1 MGLNSSLIALLK
13 PLGGG
18 AYNDYLTQEQI
29 YGEEYT
35 IDCFFDFKGK
45 PIYIIPRKRIGV
57 RDGKSTHGEVF
68 NVERINQAIQKIA
81 KEIELIGAIN
91 FQAFL
96 TQEDELYFIETN
108 PRLGGG
114 SALAFAASENW
125 IALMIDN
132 LILKKEIKPKPIRY
146 GLKMARSYTEVFF

>member
-1 MGLNSSLIALLK
+1 M
-13 PLGGG
+13 
-18 AYNDYLTQEQI
+18 
-29 YGEEYT
+29 
-35 IDCFFDFKGK
+35 
-45 PIYIIPRKRIGV
+45 
-57 RDGKSTHGEVF
+57 RDGKSTQGEVC
-68 NVERINQAIQKIA
+68 NVKEINQAIQKIA

-96 TQEDELYFIETN
+96 TKEGELYFIEVN

-125 IALMIDN
+125 ITLMIDS
-132 LILKKEIKPKPIRY
+132 LIFKKEIQPKPIRY

>member
-1 MGLNSSLIALLK
+1 MNSPPLRALW
-13 PLGGG
+13 GGG
-18 AYNDYLTQEQI
+18 QYDHYLTQEQI
-29 YGEEYT
+29 FGEEYT
-35 IDCFFDFKGK
+35 IDCLFDFKGK

-57 RDGKSTHGEVF
+57 RDGKSTHGEVCD
-68 NVERINQAIQKIA
+68 VVAINQAIKKIA

-96 TQEDELYFIETN
+96 TQEGELYFIEVN

-125 IALMIDN
+125 IALMIEN
-132 LILKKEIKPKPIRY
+132 LINKKEIQPKPIRY
-146 GLKMARSYTEVFF
+146 GLKMARRYTEVFF